1 MTLTTRILMAFDRP
15 KRWSE
20 GHIFA
25 FTPEQ
30 IGIVEGIRA
39 CVAVAVMLIAD
50 LQLHMPDLAFGAV
63 AAFWTCL
70 CDPGGP
76 SRSRLK
82 VLATYAVG
90 STLTLSIAAYCAHWG
105 IVAGGVALF
114 VLVLLCG
121 LTRSYRPTFG
131 PMPTPT
137 ALIAAIAVVIGV
149 TTPRSAVGALE
160 LAGAFLLGAVWAM
173 VLCLFIWRTDP
184 RAPARRALQAIFAR
198 LEDMA
203 LSLQR
208 LDVDAH
214 ADAGQWSELN
224 GDHRRAVRLSIERG
238 REVVARLGGGRAR
251 LGQSIDAA
259 GRAYAVLMA
268 LSHYRAGSPHPF
280 DASIERPLLE
290 RLRRLLRE
298 AAHQSDQLVPNP
310 EPLLGEGA
318 SLLDEAGKQQG
329 LVAHAIAV
337 ATHALVALARHWQEP
352 EPEEHASEAAAAA
365 GQSSFNV
372 PAIVWRQALRVAIA
386 VTVSYALGAC
396 FDVSFSY
403 WGTIAALVI
412 MQPLGAN
419 TWLRVVERAVGT
431 IIGGVLTAILI
442 ARLSSPMEMLLFIAP
457 LSAAV
462 IALRLVNYGLF
473 MIFLTPMFVLVS
485 DFIHPASS
493 LISSRAINEIIGAC
507 IGLAGSLFLWPEK
520 EADVLSDTVLAALS
534 ANMAF
539 ASGMLRAQ
547 TDASARLDP
556 LRRDA
561 GLAST
566 RAEIARQRMLLQ
578 GHSQAA
584 HLDRVLGILV
594 ALRAICGATNVVAIT
609 RQFEAVEYCGARADR
624 YDALTELLRAA
635 FQGNAKSNNSASDAK
650 AAIGSLDIE
659 GQDYLSQAVHNL
671 VLAIQDYAADAHSM
685 SESADQ
691 RT

>member
-1 MTLTTRILMAFDRP
+1 
-15 KRWSE
+15 
-20 GHIFA
+20 
-25 FTPEQ
+25 
-30 IGIVEGIRA
+30 
-39 CVAVAVMLIAD
+39 
-50 LQLHMPDLAFGAV
+50 
-63 AAFWTCL
+63 
-70 CDPGGP
+70 
-76 SRSRLK
+76 
-82 VLATYAVG
+82 
-90 STLTLSIAAYCAHWG
+90 
-105 IVAGGVALF
+105 
-114 VLVLLCG
+114 
-121 LTRSYRPTFG
+121 
-131 PMPTPT
+131 
-137 ALIAAIAVVIGV
+137 
-149 TTPRSAVGALE
+149 LE

-386 VTVSYALGAC
+386 VTVSYALGAR

-566 RAEIARQRMLLQ
+566 RAA
-578 GHSQAA
+578 
-584 HLDRVLGILV
+584 
-594 ALRAICGATNVVAIT
+594 
-609 RQFEAVEYCGARADR
+609 ARAFAGGSSR
-624 YDALTELLRAA
+624 SGPWNTGRAA
-635 FQGNAKSNNSASDAK
+635 RHMRGHQCRGDHP
-650 AAIGSLDIE
+650 AIRSRGVLRGAGRSLRC
-659 GQDYLSQAVHNL
+659 
-671 VLAIQDYAADAHSM
+671 AH
-685 SESADQ
+685 
-691 RT
+691 